1 MPPCLLNFMLHVST
15 VTPDFML
22 GSPNY
27 FENPGPSNEGKLFI
41 HASDINEKFL
51 NWKGTDK

>member
-1 MPPCLLNFMLHVST
+1 MLHVST